1 MSINNFPPYGY
12 LSPCNAA
19 TVSPNLKVNM
29 TEAVINQNQQAQAFS
44 PFGKRNANKD
54 RIEQEEA
61 ELKRLAEDKNNPP
74 EGNDGDDSNLNAEEK
89 SFKKRYGDL
98 RRHSQQ
104 QQVALQKQIDELRS
118 QLQSST
124 EKQIKLPK
132 SEEELNEWART
143 YPDVAKIVETIAIK
157 KAKEQTQALDE
168 RFKQLDE
175 REHQTAK
182 EKAEAELMR
191 LHPDFDSIRDDDDF
205 HNWVEDQPKWVQ
217 DALYDN
223 DSDARAAAR
232 AIDLYKADKNIKT
245 KKSTSDKGAAES
257 VNTRGSRSA
266 PTGESKEGVFYE
278 SQVSKMSTFEYEKNQ
293 DAIAKA
299 LQSGKF
305 VYDISGNAR

>member
-1 MSINNFPPYGY
+1 
-12 LSPCNAA
+12 
-19 TVSPNLKVNM
+19 M

-54 RIEQEEA
+54 KIEQEEA
-61 ELKRLAEDKNNPP
+61 ELKQLAEDKNKEPQEAQEP
-74 EGNDGDDSNLNAEEK
+74 EDSSLNAEEK

-104 QQVALQKQIDELRS
+104 QQTTLQKQIDELRS
-118 QLQSST
+118 QLQQST
-124 EKQIKLPK
+124 EKQISLPK
-132 SEEELNEWART
+132 SEEELAEWAKT

-175 REHQTAK
+175 REHKTSK
-182 EKAEAELMR
+182 DKAEAELMR
-191 LHPDFDSIRDDDDF
+191 LHPDFDAIRDDDDF
-205 HNWVEDQPKWVQ
+205 HNWVEEQPKWIQ

-223 DSDARAAAR
+223 ESDAKAAAR
-232 AIDLYKADKNIKT
+232 AIDLYKADKGIKV
-245 KKSTSDKGAAES
+245 KKSTADKSAAES
-257 VNTRGSRSA
+257 VNTRSSRSA
-266 PTGESKEGVFYE
+266 PTGESTDGVFYE

-293 DAIAKA
+293 EAIAKA

-305 VYDISGNAR
+305 VYDISGSAR

>member
-1 MSINNFPPYGY
+1 
-12 LSPCNAA
+12 
-19 TVSPNLKVNM
+19 M

-44 PFGKRNANKD
+44 PFSKRNANKD
-54 RIEQEEA
+54 KIEQEEA
-61 ELKRLAEDKNNPP
+61 ELKQIAEDKNKEPQEAQEP
-74 EGNDGDDSNLNAEEK
+74 EDSSLNAEEK

-104 QQVALQKQIDELRS
+104 QQTTLQKQIDELRS
-118 QLQSST
+118 QLQQST
-124 EKQIKLPK
+124 EKQISLPK
-132 SEEELNEWART
+132 SEEELAEWAKT

-182 EKAEAELMR
+182 EKAEAELTR
-191 LHPDFDSIRDDDDF
+191 LHPDFNVIRDDDDF
-205 HNWVEDQPKWVQ
+205 HNWVEEQPKWIQ

-223 DSDARAAAR
+223 ENDAKSAAR
-232 AIDLYKADKNIKT
+232 AIDLYKADKGIKV
-245 KKSTSDKGAAES
+245 KKTTADKGAAES
-257 VNTRGSRSA
+257 VSTRGSRSA
-266 PTGESKEGVFYE
+266 PTGESTEGVFYE

-293 DAIAKA
+293 EAIAKA

-305 VYDISGNAR
+305 VYDISGSAR

>member
-1 MSINNFPPYGY
+1 
-12 LSPCNAA
+12 
-19 TVSPNLKVNM
+19 M
-29 TEAVINQNQQAQAFS
+29 TEAVVNQNQQAQAFS

-54 RIEQEEA
+54 KIEQEEA
-61 ELKRLAEDKNNPP
+61 ELKELAEDKSNPQDP
-74 EGNDGDDSNLNAEEK
+74 EDSNLSAEEK

-104 QQVALQKQIDELRS
+104 QQVVLQKQIDELRS

-132 SEEELNEWART
+132 SEEELSEWARA

-182 EKAEAELMR
+182 EKAEAELTR
-191 LHPDFDSIRDDDDF
+191 LHPDFDSIRDDDEF
-205 HNWVEDQPKWVQ
+205 HSWVEEQPKWIQ

-223 DSDARAAAR
+223 ESDAVSAAR
-232 AIDLYKADKNIKT
+232 AIDLYKADKGIKT
-245 KKSTSDKGAAES
+245 KKTASDKGAAES

-266 PTGESKEGVFYE
+266 PTGESKDGVFYE

-293 DAIAKA
+293 EAIAKA

-305 VYDISGNAR
+305 VYDVSGSAR

>member
-1 MSINNFPPYGY
+1 
-12 LSPCNAA
+12 
-19 TVSPNLKVNM
+19 M

-74 EGNDGDDSNLNAEEK
+74 QDQQDSGDDSNLSGEEK

-104 QQVALQKQIDELRS
+104 QQTALQKQIDELRS

-132 SEEELNEWART
+132 SEEELNEWAKA

-157 KAKEQTQALDE
+157 KAKEQTQALDD

-175 REHQTAK
+175 REHQTSK
-182 EKAEAELMR
+182 DKAEAELMR
-191 LHPDFDSIRDDDDF
+191 LHPDFDVIRDDDDF
-205 HNWVEDQPKWVQ
+205 HNWVEEQPKWVQ

-223 DSDARAAAR
+223 DSDAKAAAR
-232 AIDLYKADKNIKT
+232 AIDLYKADKGIKT
-245 KKSTSDKGAAES
+245 KKASSDKGAAES

-266 PTGESKEGVFYE
+266 PTGESKDGVFYE
-278 SQVSKMSTFEYEKNQ
+278 SQVNKMSTFEYEKNQ
-293 DAIAKA
+293 EAIAKA

-305 VYDISGNAR
+305 VYDISGSAR

>member
-1 MSINNFPPYGY
+1 
-12 LSPCNAA
+12 
-19 TVSPNLKVNM
+19 M

-61 ELKRLAEDKNNPP
+61 ELKQLAEDKSTPQDQQ
-74 EGNDGDDSNLNAEEK
+74 DGEDSSLSGEEK

-104 QQVALQKQIDELRS
+104 QQTTLQKQIDELRS

-132 SEEELNEWART
+132 SEEELNEWAKT

-175 REHQTAK
+175 REHQTSK
-182 EKAEAELMR
+182 DKAEAELMR
-191 LHPDFDSIRDDDDF
+191 IHPDFDVIRDDDDF
-205 HNWVEDQPKWVQ
+205 HNWVEEQPKWVQ

-245 KKSTSDKGAAES
+245 KKPTSDKGAAES

-266 PTGESKEGVFYE
+266 PTGESKDGVFYE

-293 DAIAKA
+293 EAIAKA

-305 VYDISGNAR
+305 VYDISGSAR

>member
-1 MSINNFPPYGY
+1 
-12 LSPCNAA
+12 
-19 TVSPNLKVNM
+19 M

-54 RIEQEEA
+54 KIEQEEA
-61 ELKRLAEDKNNPP
+61 ELKQIAEDKSKDPQEPQEP
-74 EGNDGDDSNLNAEEK
+74 EDSSLSAEEK

-104 QQVALQKQIDELRS
+104 QQTTLQKQIDELRS
-118 QLQSST
+118 QLQQST
-124 EKQIKLPK
+124 EKQISLPK
-132 SEEELNEWART
+132 SEEELAEWAKT

-182 EKAEAELMR
+182 EKAEADLTR
-191 LHPDFDSIRDDDDF
+191 LQPDFDRIRDDDEF
-205 HNWVEDQPKWVQ
+205 HSWVEEQPKWIQ

-223 DSDARAAAR
+223 ESDAVSAAR
-232 AIDLYKADKNIKT
+232 AIDLYKADKGIKT

-266 PTGESKEGVFYE
+266 PTGESKDGVFYE
-278 SQVSKMSTFEYEKNQ
+278 SEVSKMSTFEYEKNQ
-293 DAIAKA
+293 EAIAKA

-305 VYDISGNAR
+305 VYDVSGNAR

>member
-1 MSINNFPPYGY
+1 
-12 LSPCNAA
+12 
-19 TVSPNLKVNM
+19 M
-29 TEAVINQNQQAQAFS
+29 TEVVINQNQQAQAFS

-61 ELKRLAEDKNNPP
+61 ELKELAEDKSNPQDP
-74 EGNDGDDSNLNAEEK
+74 EDSNLSAEEK

-104 QQVALQKQIDELRS
+104 QQVGLQKQIDELQS
-118 QLQSST
+118 QLQKST

-132 SEEELNEWART
+132 SEEELNEWARA

-182 EKAEAELMR
+182 EKAEADLTR
-191 LHPDFDSIRDDDDF
+191 LHPDFDSIRDDDAF
-205 HNWVEDQPKWVQ
+205 HSWVEEQPKWIQ

-223 DSDARAAAR
+223 ESDAVSAAR
-232 AIDLYKADKNIKT
+232 AIDLYKADKGIKT
-245 KKSTSDKGAAES
+245 KKTASDKGAAES
-257 VNTRGSRSA
+257 VNTRSSRSA
-266 PTGESKEGVFYE
+266 PTGESKDGVFYE
-278 SQVSKMSTFEYEKNQ
+278 SEVSKMSTFEYEKNQ
-293 DAIAKA
+293 EAIAKA

-305 VYDISGNAR
+305 VYDISGSAR

>member
-1 MSINNFPPYGY
+1 
-12 LSPCNAA
+12 
-19 TVSPNLKVNM
+19 M

-54 RIEQEEA
+54 KIEQEEA
-61 ELKRLAEDKNNPP
+61 ELKQMAEDKNKEPQEAQEP
-74 EGNDGDDSNLNAEEK
+74 EDSSLNAEEK

-104 QQVALQKQIDELRS
+104 QQTTLQKQIDELRS
-118 QLQSST
+118 QLQQST
-124 EKQIKLPK
+124 EKQISLPK
-132 SEEELNEWART
+132 SEEELAEWAKT

-175 REHQTAK
+175 REHKTSK
-182 EKAEAELMR
+182 DKAEAELMR
-191 LHPDFDSIRDDDDF
+191 LHPDFDAIRDDDEF
-205 HNWVEDQPKWVQ
+205 HNWVDEQPKWVQ

-223 DSDARAAAR
+223 ESDAKAAAR
-232 AIDLYKADKNIKT
+232 AIDLYKADKGIKA
-245 KKSTSDKGAAES
+245 KKPTTDKGAAES

-266 PTGESKEGVFYE
+266 PTGESKDGVFYE
-278 SQVSKMSTFEYEKNQ
+278 SQVNKMTTFEYEKNQ
-293 DAIAKA
+293 EAIAKA

-305 VYDISGNAR
+305 VYDISGSAR

>member
-1 MSINNFPPYGY
+1 
-12 LSPCNAA
+12 
-19 TVSPNLKVNM
+19 M

-54 RIEQEEA
+54 KIEQEEA
-61 ELKRLAEDKNNPP
+61 ELKQMAEDKNKEPQEAQEP
-74 EGNDGDDSNLNAEEK
+74 EDSSLNAEEK

-104 QQVALQKQIDELRS
+104 QQTTLQKQIDELRS
-118 QLQSST
+118 QLQQST
-124 EKQIKLPK
+124 EKQISLPK
-132 SEEELNEWART
+132 SEEELAEWAKT

-175 REHQTAK
+175 REHKTSK
-182 EKAEAELMR
+182 DKAEAELMR
-191 LHPDFDSIRDDDDF
+191 LHPDFDVIRDDDDF
-205 HNWVEDQPKWVQ
+205 HNWVEEQPKWIQ

-223 DSDARAAAR
+223 ESDAKAAAR
-232 AIDLYKADKNIKT
+232 AIDLYKADKGIKV
-245 KKSTSDKGAAES
+245 KKSTADKSAAES
-257 VNTRGSRSA
+257 VNTRSSRSA
-266 PTGESKEGVFYE
+266 PTGESTDGVFYE

-293 DAIAKA
+293 EAIAKA

-305 VYDISGNAR
+305 VYDISGSAR

>member
-1 MSINNFPPYGY
+1 
-12 LSPCNAA
+12 
-19 TVSPNLKVNM
+19 M

-74 EGNDGDDSNLNAEEK
+74 EGNDGDDSNLSGEEK

-104 QQVALQKQIDELRS
+104 QQTALQKQIDELRS
-118 QLQSST
+118 QLQNST

-132 SEEELNEWART
+132 SEEELNEWAKT

-157 KAKEQTQALDE
+157 QAKEQTQALDE
-168 RFKQLDE
+168 RLKQLDE
-175 REHQTAK
+175 REHQTSK
-182 EKAEAELMR
+182 DKAEAELMR
-191 LHPDFDSIRDDDDF
+191 LHPDFDVIRDDDDF
-205 HNWVEDQPKWVQ
+205 HNWVEEQPKWVQ

-266 PTGESKEGVFYE
+266 PTGESKDGVFYE
-278 SQVSKMSTFEYEKNQ
+278 SQVNKMSTFEYEKNQ
-293 DAIAKA
+293 EAIAKA

-305 VYDISGNAR
+305 VYDISGSAR

>member
-1 MSINNFPPYGY
+1 
-12 LSPCNAA
+12 
-19 TVSPNLKVNM
+19 M

-61 ELKRLAEDKNNPP
+61 ELKQLAEDKSSPQEP
-74 EGNDGDDSNLNAEEK
+74 QDGEDSNLGAEEK

-104 QQVALQKQIDELRS
+104 QQTTLQKQIDELRS
-118 QLQSST
+118 QLQQST

-132 SEEELNEWART
+132 SEEELNEWAAQ

-182 EKAEAELMR
+182 DKAEAELTR
-191 LHPDFDSIRDDDDF
+191 LHPDFDSIRDDDAF
-205 HNWVEDQPKWVQ
+205 HTWVDEQPKWVQ

-223 DSDARAAAR
+223 ESDAKAAAR
-232 AIDLYKADKNIKT
+232 AIDLYKADKGIKT
-245 KKSTSDKGAAES
+245 KKATPDKGAAES
-257 VNTRGSRSA
+257 VNTRSSRSA
-266 PTGESKEGVFYE
+266 PTGESTEGVFYE

-293 DAIAKA
+293 EAIAKA

-305 VYDISGNAR
+305 VYDISGSAR

>member
-1 MSINNFPPYGY
+1 
-12 LSPCNAA
+12 
-19 TVSPNLKVNM
+19 M

-54 RIEQEEA
+54 KIEQEEA
-61 ELKRLAEDKNNPP
+61 ELKRLAEDKNNPSQ
-74 EGNDGDDSNLNAEEK
+74 DQQDSGDDSNLSGEEK

-104 QQVALQKQIDELRS
+104 QQTALQKQIDELRS

-132 SEEELNEWART
+132 SEEELNEWAKT

-205 HNWVEDQPKWVQ
+205 HNWVEEQPKWVQ

-266 PTGESKEGVFYE
+266 PTGESKDGVFYE
-278 SQVSKMSTFEYEKNQ
+278 SQVNKMSTFEYEKNQ
-293 DAIAKA
+293 EAIAKA

-305 VYDISGNAR
+305 VYDISGSAR

>member
-1 MSINNFPPYGY
+1 
-12 LSPCNAA
+12 
-19 TVSPNLKVNM
+19 M
-29 TEAVINQNQQAQAFS
+29 TEAVVNQNQQAQAFS

-54 RIEQEEA
+54 KIEQEEA
-61 ELKRLAEDKNNPP
+61 ELKQLAEDKSSPQEP
-74 EGNDGDDSNLNAEEK
+74 QDSEDSNLGAEEK

-104 QQVALQKQIDELRS
+104 QQVTLQKQIDELRS
-118 QLQSST
+118 QLQQST

-132 SEEELNEWART
+132 SEEELNEWAAQ

-175 REHQTAK
+175 REHQTSK
-182 EKAEAELMR
+182 DKAEAELIR
-191 LHPDFDSIRDDDDF
+191 LHPDFDVIRDDDEF
-205 HNWVEDQPKWVQ
+205 HSWVEEQPKWVQ

-223 DSDARAAAR
+223 ESDAKAAAR
-232 AIDLYKADKNIKT
+232 AIDLYKADKGIKT
-245 KKSTSDKGAAES
+245 KKPTADKGAAES

-266 PTGESKEGVFYE
+266 PTGESKDGVFYE
-278 SQVSKMSTFEYEKNQ
+278 SEVSKMSTFEYEKNQ
-293 DAIAKA
+293 EAIAKA

-305 VYDISGNAR
+305 VYDVSGNAR

>member
-1 MSINNFPPYGY
+1 
-12 LSPCNAA
+12 
-19 TVSPNLKVNM
+19 M
-29 TEAVINQNQQAQAFS
+29 TEAVVNQNQQAQAFS

-54 RIEQEEA
+54 KIEQEEA
-61 ELKRLAEDKNNPP
+61 ELKQWAEDKSSPQEP
-74 EGNDGDDSNLNAEEK
+74 QDSGEDSNLSAEEK

-104 QQVALQKQIDELRS
+104 QQVGLQKQIDELRS
-118 QLQSST
+118 QLQQST

-132 SEEELNEWART
+132 SEEELNEWAAQ

-175 REHQTAK
+175 REHQTSK
-182 EKAEAELMR
+182 DKAEAELMR
-191 LHPDFDSIRDDDDF
+191 LHPDFDAIRDDDEF
-205 HNWVEDQPKWVQ
+205 HNWVDEQPKWVQ

-223 DSDARAAAR
+223 ESDAKAAAR
-232 AIDLYKADKNIKT
+232 AIDLYKADKGIKA
-245 KKSTSDKGAAES
+245 KKPTTDKGAAES
-257 VNTRGSRSA
+257 VNTRSSRSA
-266 PTGESKEGVFYE
+266 PTGESTDGVFYE

-293 DAIAKA
+293 EAIAKA

-305 VYDISGNAR
+305 VYDVSGSAR

>member
-1 MSINNFPPYGY
+1 
-12 LSPCNAA
+12 
-19 TVSPNLKVNM
+19 M

-61 ELKRLAEDKNNPP
+61 ELKELAEDKSNPQDP
-74 EGNDGDDSNLNAEEK
+74 EDSNLSAEEK

-104 QQVALQKQIDELRS
+104 QQVTLQKQIDELRS

-132 SEEELNEWART
+132 SEEELSEWARA

-182 EKAEAELMR
+182 EKAEADLTR
-191 LHPDFDSIRDDDDF
+191 LHPDFDNIRDDDAF
-205 HNWVEDQPKWVQ
+205 HSWVEEQPKWIQ

-223 DSDARAAAR
+223 ESDAVSAAR
-232 AIDLYKADKNIKT
+232 AIDLYKADKGIKT
-245 KKSTSDKGAAES
+245 KKQSKDNGAAES

-266 PTGESKEGVFYE
+266 PTGESKDGVFYE
-278 SQVSKMSTFEYEKNQ
+278 SEVSKMSTFEYEKNQ
-293 DAIAKA
+293 EAIAKA

-305 VYDISGNAR
+305 VYDVSGNAR

>member
-1 MSINNFPPYGY
+1 
-12 LSPCNAA
+12 
-19 TVSPNLKVNM
+19 M

-54 RIEQEEA
+54 KIEQEEA
-61 ELKRLAEDKNNPP
+61 ELKQMAEDKNKEPQEAQEP
-74 EGNDGDDSNLNAEEK
+74 EDSSLNAEEK

-104 QQVALQKQIDELRS
+104 QQTTLQKQIDELRS
-118 QLQSST
+118 QLQQST
-124 EKQIKLPK
+124 EKQISLPK
-132 SEEELNEWART
+132 SEEELAEWAKT

-175 REHQTAK
+175 RENKTSK
-182 EKAEAELMR
+182 DKAEAELMR
-191 LHPDFDSIRDDDDF
+191 LHPDFDVIRDDDDF
-205 HNWVEDQPKWVQ
+205 HNWVEEQPKWIQ

-223 DSDARAAAR
+223 ESDAKAAAR
-232 AIDLYKADKNIKT
+232 AIDLYKADKGIKV
-245 KKSTSDKGAAES
+245 KKSTADKGAAES
-257 VNTRGSRSA
+257 VNTRSSRSA
-266 PTGESKEGVFYE
+266 PTGESTDGVFYE

-293 DAIAKA
+293 EAIAKA

-305 VYDISGNAR
+305 VYDISGSAR

>member
-1 MSINNFPPYGY
+1 
-12 LSPCNAA
+12 
-19 TVSPNLKVNM
+19 M

-61 ELKRLAEDKNNPP
+61 ELKRLAEDKNNPQDP
-74 EGNDGDDSNLNAEEK
+74 QDSEDSNLSGEEK

-104 QQVALQKQIDELRS
+104 QQTALQKQIDELRS
-118 QLQSST
+118 QLQNST

-132 SEEELNEWART
+132 SEEELNEWAKT

-175 REHQTAK
+175 REHQTSK
-182 EKAEAELMR
+182 DKAEAELMR
-191 LHPDFDSIRDDDDF
+191 LHPDFDVIRDDDDF
-205 HNWVEDQPKWVQ
+205 HNWVEEQPKWVQ

-266 PTGESKEGVFYE
+266 PTGESKDGVFYE
-278 SQVSKMSTFEYEKNQ
+278 SQVNKMSTFEYEKNQ
-293 DAIAKA
+293 EAIAKA

-305 VYDISGNAR
+305 IYDISGSAR

>member
-1 MSINNFPPYGY
+1 
-12 LSPCNAA
+12 
-19 TVSPNLKVNM
+19 M
-29 TEAVINQNQQAQAFS
+29 TEAVVNQNQQAQAFS

-61 ELKRLAEDKNNPP
+61 ELKQLAEDKSNPQEP
-74 EGNDGDDSNLNAEEK
+74 QDGEDSNLSAEEK

-104 QQVALQKQIDELRS
+104 QQTTLQKQIDELRS

-132 SEEELNEWART
+132 SEEELNEWARA

-182 EKAEAELMR
+182 EKAEAELTR
-191 LHPDFDSIRDDDDF
+191 LHPDFDSIRDDDAF
-205 HNWVEDQPKWVQ
+205 HNWVEEQPKWVQ

-223 DSDARAAAR
+223 ESDAVSAAR
-232 AIDLYKADKNIKT
+232 AIDLYKADKGIKA
-245 KKSTSDKGAAES
+245 KKPAADKGAAES

-266 PTGESKEGVFYE
+266 PTGESKDGVFYE

-293 DAIAKA
+293 EAIAKA

-305 VYDISGNAR
+305 VYDISGSAR

>member
-1 MSINNFPPYGY
+1 
-12 LSPCNAA
+12 
-19 TVSPNLKVNM
+19 M

-61 ELKRLAEDKNNPP
+61 ELKRLAEDKNNPSQ
-74 EGNDGDDSNLNAEEK
+74 DQQDSGDDSNLSGEEK

-132 SEEELNEWART
+132 SEEELNEWAKA

-175 REHQTAK
+175 REHQTSK
-182 EKAEAELMR
+182 DKAEAELMR
-191 LHPDFDSIRDDDDF
+191 LHPDFDVIRDDDDF
-205 HNWVEDQPKWVQ
+205 HNWVEEQPKWVQ

-232 AIDLYKADKNIKT
+232 AIDLYKADKGIKT
-245 KKSTSDKGAAES
+245 KKASSDKGAAES

-266 PTGESKEGVFYE
+266 PTGESKDGVFYE
-278 SQVSKMSTFEYEKNQ
+278 SQVNKMSTFEYEKNQ
-293 DAIAKA
+293 EAIAKA

-305 VYDISGNAR
+305 VYDISGSAR

>member
-1 MSINNFPPYGY
+1 
-12 LSPCNAA
+12 
-19 TVSPNLKVNM
+19 M
-29 TEAVINQNQQAQAFS
+29 TEVVVNQNQQAQAFS

-61 ELKRLAEDKNNPP
+61 ELKQLAEDKSNPP
-74 EGNDGDDSNLNAEEK
+74 EDNNGDDSNLSAEEK

-104 QQVALQKQIDELRS
+104 QQTTLQKQIDDLRS

-132 SEEELNEWART
+132 SEEELNEWARA

-182 EKAEAELMR
+182 EKAEADLTR
-191 LHPDFDSIRDDDDF
+191 LHPDFDRIRDDDEF
-205 HNWVEDQPKWVQ
+205 HSWVEEQPKWIQ

-223 DSDARAAAR
+223 DSDAKAAAR
-232 AIDLYKADKNIKT
+232 AIDLYKADKGIKT
-245 KKSTSDKGAAES
+245 KKTVSDKGAAES

-266 PTGESKEGVFYE
+266 PTGESKDGVFYE

-293 DAIAKA
+293 EAIAKA

-305 VYDISGNAR
+305 VYDISGSAR

>member
-1 MSINNFPPYGY
+1 
-12 LSPCNAA
+12 
-19 TVSPNLKVNM
+19 M
-29 TEAVINQNQQAQAFS
+29 TEAVINPNQQAQAFS

-61 ELKRLAEDKNNPP
+61 ELKRLAEDKNNPQDP
-74 EGNDGDDSNLNAEEK
+74 QDSEDNNLSGEEK

-132 SEEELNEWART
+132 SEEELNEWAKT

-175 REHQTAK
+175 REHQTSK
-182 EKAEAELMR
+182 DKAEAELMR
-191 LHPDFDSIRDDDDF
+191 LHPDFDVIRDDDDF
-205 HNWVEDQPKWVQ
+205 HNWVEEQPKWVQ

-266 PTGESKEGVFYE
+266 PTGESKDGVFYE
-278 SQVSKMSTFEYEKNQ
+278 SQVNKMSTFEYEKNQ
-293 DAIAKA
+293 EAIAKA

-305 VYDISGNAR
+305 VYDISGSAR

>member
-1 MSINNFPPYGY
+1 
-12 LSPCNAA
+12 
-19 TVSPNLKVNM
+19 M

-132 SEEELNEWART
+132 SEEELNEWAKT

-245 KKSTSDKGAAES
+245 KKTTTDKGAAES

-266 PTGESKEGVFYE
+266 PTGESKDGVFYE
-278 SQVSKMSTFEYEKNQ
+278 SQVNKMSTFEYEKNQ
-293 DAIAKA
+293 EAIAKA